1 MGPFRVAVAAL
12 SVLALGSCAAV
23 TTPAVKE
30 IPAIDAARIKAGIDV
45 LASDAFEGRGPAS
58 AGEAKTI
65 AYIADAMKA
74 AGLQPGGPDGSW
86 VQKFQLIK
94 FSADMSSSMV
104 VSGSD
109 GTKTYRQGTEIVI
122 GTRHVTDE
130 ISFADA
136 PLVFAGYGVVAPEQ
150 GWNDYAGVDWRGKIA
165 VVLSNDPDFDAD
177 LGGAFGGKAMTYYG
191 RWTYKYEEAAR
202 QGALGLLIIHEDEPA
217 AYGWGVVRNS
227 FMAHRYD
234 FSRAD
239 KGASLT
245 PVEGWLSLD
254 ATKDLA
260 KRAGLDLETLK
271 AAAKKRG
278 FTPIALTG
286 LNANVRMPLKH
297 TEITTHN
304 VLGVLPGAVAPQESI
319 LLGAHY
325 DHLGIGEEVNGDRL
339 YNGAVD
345 NASGVSAMLEIARTM
360 AAGPKPRRT
369 VVFASWGAEEI
380 GLLGSGYYAENP
392 TVDLTR
398 MAAGFNLDGLA
409 LAGKT
414 RNAVVVGKGKTTLED
429 MYDVGAATQGRRME
443 GEANPERGSF
453 YRSDHFNFAKKGV
466 PVIYAKSGNDL
477 VNGGIA
483 AGEAADRDYIVN
495 RYHKPQDEIDPN
507 WNFDGAVEE
516 LTLLRVLMVE
526 IATSNYWPTWK
537 PGSEF
542 GPLRE
547 QSEAARRY

>member
-1 MGPFRVAVAAL
+1 MGPFRGAAAAL

-23 TTPAVKE
+23 STPAIKE
-30 IPAIDAARIKAGIDV
+30 MPAIDAARIKAGIDV

-58 AGEAKTI
+58 EGEAKSI

-74 AGLQPGGPDGSW
+74 AGLQPGGPNGSW

-94 FSADMSSSMV
+94 FSADLGSSMV
-104 VSGSD
+104 VSGAD
-109 GTKTYRQGTEIVI
+109 GAKTYRQGTEIVI
-122 GTRHVTDE
+122 GTRHVTDA
-130 ISFADA
+130 INFADA

-150 GWNDYAGVDWRGKIA
+150 NWNDYAGVDWRGKIA
-165 VVLSNDPDFDAD
+165 VVLSNDPDFDAE

-234 FSRAD
+234 FSRDD

-254 ATKDLA
+254 ATKDLV
-260 KRAGLDLETLK
+260 KRAGLDFETLK

-278 FTPIALTG
+278 FKPIALSG
-286 LNANVRMPLKH
+286 LKANVRMPLTH

-483 AGEAADRDYIVN
+483 AGEAEDRDYIVN

-516 LTLLRVLMVE
+516 LTLLRTLMVE
-526 IATSNYWPTWK
+526 IATSNYWPAWK